1 VTARPVFVLARLEG
15 VEQEPAPIAE
25 NGPRGHSFAYTNLH
39 YIRGLSDMLTTGNQ
53 LKAARA
59 LAGIS
64 QAQLAKAA
72 SINVTNHF
80 GDAMEGK
87 GAATLASG
95 LDTIK
100 AVMDALDVAGIE
112 LLGHGQ
118 PGCRLKAK

>member
-1 VTARPVFVLARLEG
+1 
-15 VEQEPAPIAE
+15 
-25 NGPRGHSFAYTNLH
+25 
-39 YIRGLSDMLTTGNQ
+39 MLTTGNQ

-59 LAGIS
+59 LAGVS

-72 SINVTNHF
+72 SINVTTVS
-80 GDAMEGK
+80 AMESK

-100 AVMDALDVAGIE
+100 AVMDALEAVGVE

-118 PGCRLKAK
+118 PGVRLKAK